1 VLTAVL
7 VFAGPV
13 VALTLARRAAGH
25 PLVRFLLDL
34 LTSALILARLVYRL
48 VRFVCLFVVGEVRS
62 WRLSRSLSR
71 S

>member
-7 VFAGPV
+7 VLAGPV

-48 VRFVCLFVVGEVRS
+48 FRFLVLFMAGEVRT
-62 WRLSRSLSR
+62 WRLSRS
-71 S
+71 